1 MNKSLLHRLPNF
13 ELSYET
19 ISHKKVSASSGYD
32 VAIAIPM
39 GRKYYAW
46 FTFDKADDVCFLMEI
61 TRDKKIGTITLGNV
75 PSTTA
80 LSMGTILYGTMVE
93 IENRQVFVMEDV
105 YYYRG
110 ISVKQ
115 QLFREKLGIY
125 EDMLR
130 SLPDGG
136 GLAFALPMMWMYNE
150 NSIMDIPQD
159 VSETCGYAIHHVQY
173 RCLSKIL
180 PYVNLSTKMK
190 TGENIPKSVP
200 STLFRQLPNLDYA
213 KPQYKYPTVFV
224 VAADVQF
231 DIYHLYAYGQYKSQI
246 YCGVAG
252 IPTYKTS
259 IFMNGLFRKIREN
272 GNLDYIEESDDEDD
286 FENVDFAKYVDTSK
300 QLLIECVFH
309 QKFKKWIP
317 QRVVPTNSQIVHIH
331 KLVR

>member
-1 MNKSLLHRLPNF
+1 MNKSLLHRLPSF

-61 TRDKKIGTITLGNV
+61 TRDKKIGAITVGNI
-75 PSTTA
+75 SSSTA

-93 IENRQVFVMEDV
+93 LENRQVFVIEDV

-110 ISVKQ
+110 SSVKQ
-115 QLFREKLGIY
+115 QVFRDKLGIL
-125 EDMLR
+125 ENVLQ
-130 SLPDGG
+130 SLSCDGS
-136 GLAFALPMMWMYNE
+136 LAFALPMMWMYDE
-150 NSIMDIPQD
+150 HSVVEIPS
-159 VSETCGYAIHHVQY
+159 VIYETCGYAIHHVQY
-173 RCLSKIL
+173 RSLLKIL

-190 TGENIPKSVP
+190 TGEAIPKSNP
-200 STLFRQLPNLDYA
+200 STIFRQLPNLDFS

-224 VAADVQF
+224 VTADVQF
-231 DIYHLYAYGQYKSQI
+231 DIYHLYAYGQYKAQI

-272 GNLDYIEESDDEDD
+272 SNLDYIEESDDEDD
-286 FENVDFAKYVDTSK
+286 FENIDFAKYVDASK
-300 QLLIECVFH
+300 QILIECVFH

-317 QRVVPTNSQIVHIH
+317 QRVVPANSQIVHIH